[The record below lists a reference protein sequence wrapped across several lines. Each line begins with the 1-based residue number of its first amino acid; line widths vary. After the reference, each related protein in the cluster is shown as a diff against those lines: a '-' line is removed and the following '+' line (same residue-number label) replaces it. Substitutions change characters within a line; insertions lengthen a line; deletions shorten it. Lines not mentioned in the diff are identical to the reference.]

1 MLIVKKE
8 MGFYDFIREYHEI
21 LPEDREAQEII
32 FESLE
37 SCYDDGIDDMTIRD
51 YIRFQLNISTQGE
64 LLEMY
69 DIIDEEELEE
79 LDDEEIHSKIEEH
92 LDYNTYY
99 LGSYTD
105 YDGDIIYLY
114 DEF

>member
-1 MLIVKKE
+1 MLLVKQKME
-8 MGFYDFIREYHEI
+8 FYDFVREYQEI
-21 LPEDREAQEII
+21 LPEDQEAQEII

-37 SCYDDGIDDMTIRD
+37 SCYNDGIDDMTIRD

-69 DIIDEEELEE
+69 NIIDEEELED
-79 LDDEEIHSKIEEH
+79 LDEDEIHIKIEEH
-92 LDYNTYY
+92 LDYNTFY

-105 YDGDIIYLY
+105 YDGVVVYLY

>member
-1 MLIVKKE
+1 MLKVTQE
-8 MGFYDFIREYHEI
+8 MGFYDFVREYHEI

-37 SCYDDGIDDMTIRD
+37 SCYDNGIDDMTIRD
-51 YIRFQLNISTQGE
+51 YIRFQLNISTQDE

-69 DIIDEEELEE
+69 NIIDEEELKE
-79 LDDEEIHSKIEEH
+79 LENDDIHIKIEEY
-92 LDYNTYY
+92 LDYNTYF
-99 LGSYTD
+99 LGSYED
-105 YDGDIIYLY
+105 YNGKMIYLY